1 MSRIYISADIEGVCG
16 IADWKETDLAEV
28 QGAYFREQMT
38 REVAAACEGA
48 QAAGA
53 TEILVKDAH
62 STGRN
67 INPAALPQCVRI
79 VRSSARNPLTMMAG
93 LDRGFDAAVFIG
105 YHSGA
110 GSAGNPLAHTM
121 NRDNSR
127 VLVNGEEA
135 SEFLL
140 NAYTAASFGIPVA
153 AVSGDRDLCERVA
166 AHNRNIRTVA
176 VNEGL
181 GSAVIS
187 IHPALAAAR
196 IREAVAEALKADPAS
211 CRLPLPDRF
220 ELAIEFREHFL
231 AYRGS
236 FYPGARQAGPRT
248 VTYACAEWMDALR
261 FMFFVL

>member
-1 MSRIYISADIEGVCG
+1 MTKIYISADIEGVCG
-16 IADWKETDLAEV
+16 IADWKETELPEA
-28 QGAYFREQMT
+28 QGAYFRQQMT
-38 REVAAACEGA
+38 REVAAACEAA

-62 STGRN
+62 DTGRN
-67 INPAALPQCVRI
+67 LDPSALPQCARI
-79 VRSSARNPLTMMAG
+79 MRAWARNPLVMVAG
-93 LDRGFDAAVFIG
+93 IDQGFDAAVFIG

-121 NRDNSR
+121 NLNNHR

-140 NAYTAASFGIPVA
+140 NAYTAASFGVPVA
-153 AVSGDRDLCERVA
+153 ALSGDRELCERA
-166 AHNRNIRTVA
+166 RALDPGIRTVA

-181 GSAVIS
+181 GNAVIS
-187 IHPALAAAR
+187 IHPGLAVAR
-196 IREAVAEALKADPAS
+196 IREAVADALTADRS
-211 CRLPLPDRF
+211 SFRLALPDRF
-220 ELAIEFREHFL
+220 ELAIEFRQAYL

-248 VTYACAEWMDALR
+248 VAYACAEWMDALR
-261 FMFFVL
+261 FLFFVL

>member
-1 MSRIYISADIEGVCG
+1 MTKVYISADMEGVCG
-16 IADWKETDLAEV
+16 IADWKETELTES

-67 INPAALPQCVRI
+67 LNPAALPQGVRI
-79 VRSSARNPLTMMAG
+79 IRSWARNPLTMMAG
-93 LDRGFDAAVFIG
+93 IDRSFDAAVFIG

-110 GSAGNPLAHTM
+110 GSGASPLAHTM
-121 NRDNSR
+121 NLENIR

-140 NAYTAASFGIPVA
+140 NAYTAAWFGVPVA
-153 AVSGDRDLCERVA
+153 ALSGDRGLCERA
-166 AHNRNIRTVA
+166 QALNGNIRTVA
-176 VNEGL
+176 VHEGL
-181 GSAVIS
+181 GNAVIS
-187 IHPALAAAR
+187 IHPALAVAR
-196 IREAVAEALKADPAS
+196 IREAVAGALGAGPAS
-211 CRLPLPDRF
+211 CRLTLPGTF
-220 ELAIEFREHFL
+220 QLAIEFRQPSL

-236 FYPGARQAGPRT
+236 FYPGASQAGPRT
-248 VTYACAEWMDALR
+248 VAYACADWMEALR
-261 FMFFVL
+261 FLFFVL